1 LLFILFYLS
10 HFISFRIFRI
20 TLPGYAAAGDLPDV
34 IRFLLV
40 CVKGILGDFRG
51 GGRAFLGRRGG
62 FFIEENAVFC

>member
-1 LLFILFYLS
+1 M
-10 HFISFRIFRI
+10 